1 MPASSDIDA
10 VHNTDHKH
18 YVYVVQ
24 CADGTL
30 YTGYTTNIERRIAT
44 HNAGKG
50 GSYTR
55 THRPVSLLIAWSFPT
70 KGDAL
75 RAEHAFKRLSRTQKL
90 QRIAASASPAG
101 ESIPIVPFSS

>member
-1 MPASSDIDA
+1 MQFKIY
-10 VHNTDHKH
+10 

-30 YTGYTTNIERRIAT
+30 YTGYTDDVERRIAA

-55 THRPVSLLIAWSFPT
+55 AHRPVSLLIAWQFPT
-70 KGDAL
+70 KSAAL
-75 RAEHAFKRLSRTQKL
+75 RAEYAFKHLSREQKL
-90 QRIAASASPAG
+90 RIVEAFAAYNGGTLAFPLEKVNS
-101 ESIPIVPFSS
+101 

>member
-1 MPASSDIDA
+1 MSIAPEAY
-10 VHNTDHKH
+10 

-30 YTGYTTNIERRIAT
+30 YTGYTTNVERRVAT

-55 THRPVSLLIAWSFPT
+55 AHRPVTLLIAWSFPT
-70 KGDAL
+70 KSAAL
-75 RAEHAFKRLSRTQKL
+75 QAEYAFKRLPRVQKL
-90 QRIAASASPAG
+90 QRIAASP
-101 ESIPIVPFSS
+101 E

>member
-1 MPASSDIDA
+1 MSALA
-10 VHNTDHKH
+10 KTH

-30 YTGYTTNIERRIAT
+30 YTGYTTNVERRIAT

-55 THRPVSLLIAWSFPT
+55 AHRPVVLLIAWPFPG
-70 KGDAL
+70 KGAAL
-75 RAEHAFKRLSRTQKL
+75 RAEYAFKRLSRAQKL
-90 QRIAASASPAG
+90 QQIASSAP
-101 ESIPIVPFSS
+101 

>member
-1 MPASSDIDA
+1 MY
-10 VHNTDHKH
+10 

-30 YTGYTTNIERRIAT
+30 YTGYTNNVERRVAT

-55 THRPVSLLIAWSFPT
+55 THRPVSLLVAWQFPT
-70 KGDAL
+70 KGEAL
-75 RAEHAFKRLSRTQKL
+75 RAEYAFKRLTRVQKL
-90 QRIAASASPAG
+90 QLIASSNVLDGETAHAAHFLLVSPSPVG
-101 ESIPIVPFSS
+101 YTSE

>member
-1 MPASSDIDA
+1 MTMQSK
-10 VHNTDHKH
+10 TY

-30 YTGYTTNIERRIAT
+30 YTGYTDNVERRVAA

-55 THRPVSLLIAWSFPT
+55 AHRPVSLLIAWQFPT
-70 KGDAL
+70 KSAAL
-75 RAEHAFKRLSRTQKL
+75 RAEYAFKRLPRVQKL
-90 QRIAASASPAG
+90 RVITSVTIYNGGTLAFPLEVNTG
-101 ESIPIVPFSS
+101 L

>member
-1 MPASSDIDA
+1 MPDTSDIHSA
-10 VHNTDHKH
+10 HNTNDHKY
-18 YVYVVQ
+18 YVYVVR

-55 THRPVSLLIAWSFPT
+55 THRPVTLVIAWSFAT

-75 RAEHAFKRLSRTQKL
+75 RAEHAFKGLSRTQKL
-90 QRIAASASPAG
+90 QRIAASTSLDG
-101 ESIPIVPFSS
+101 E